1 MEEVELKTRKMIL
14 NKIQIEI
21 HTYEEK
27 MCSTSLIKEQMSAV
41 DSMLEKGPVIYKYL
55 QGKNKYISK
64 WFEKVM

>member
-14 NKIQIEI
+14 NKIQIEN

-27 MCSTSLIKEQMSAV
+27 MCSASLIKEQMSAV

-55 QGKNKYISK
+55 Q
-64 WFEKVM
+64 EKQQIY